1 MSIGPLMLDIDSFVL
16 ASEEKELLSHP
27 LVGGV
32 IYFARNYES
41 PEQIRALS
49 NSIRQIRPELLIA
62 VDQEGGRVQRFKEG
76 FTRIPA
82 MQQFLPLYRTD
93 AKAALSLVK
102 DSAWLMAAELL
113 AVDIDFSF
121 TPVLDLDDSQCAVIA
136 DRSFSPRPDE
146 AIALAGAWI
155 DGMHQA
161 GMAATGKHFPG
172 HGSVTV
178 DSHVGLPIDE
188 RGFEAI
194 NAKDLLPF
202 TASLNKLDA
211 MMPAHILFPQIDADH
226 TVGFS
231 KHWLQSILRKQL
243 GFDGVIFSDDLS
255 MEGAASGGGFIDR
268 AKLALSAGCDMILVC
283 NNRDGVIEV
292 LDRSN
297 ELGLLVNQE
306 SQQRFDTM
314 RASTKFNFAELKKQ
328 KRWQLSQQLL
338 STMS

>member
-1 MSIGPLMLDIDSFVL
+1 MSIGPLMLDIDSLVL

-41 PEQIRALS
+41 PEQIKALS
-49 NSIRQIRPELLIA
+49 KSIRQIRPELLIA

-82 MQQFLPLYRTD
+82 MQQFLPLYCKD
-93 AKAALSLVK
+93 AKVALRLVA

-121 TPVLDLDDSQCAVIA
+121 APVLDLDDIQCAVIA

-178 DSHVGLPIDE
+178 DSHVGLPIDK
-188 RGFEAI
+188 RDFEAI

-202 TASLNKLDA
+202 TASINKLDA
-211 MMPAHILFPQIDADH
+211 MMPAHILFPQIDAEH

-231 KHWLQSILRKQL
+231 KYWLQSILRKQL

-283 NNRDGVIEV
+283 NNRAGVIEV
-292 LDRSN
+292 LDRSS

-306 SQQRFDTM
+306 SQRRFDTM
-314 RASTKFNFAELKKQ
+314 RASTQFNFAELKKQ
-328 KRWQLSQQLL
+328 KRWQLSRQLL